1 MSSFLVWIETF
12 SVKVPDVASP
22 LTCMLYT
29 AVTESLIVYPPP
41 GLLTVPLTGRVPE

>member
-1 MSSFLVWIETF
+1 MSPFPFLN
-12 SVKVPDVASP
+12 VPEVLSP

-41 GLLTVPLTGRVPE
+41 GLVTVALTGSVPE